1 MKFLQSCSFHALLE
15 ILLQLRFQLSYGS
28 YGLSSDFILVSFW
41 FLNRFHIKNDIIIK
55 SLSLCAI
62 FIYLYYFDYFVL
74 YNLSFIIIN
83 CRCRSQNNRLHR
95 NNKLMNK
102 KHKPK
107 IRKRHPNNRVNQK
120 YPKTNKKDYKNK
132 RKRHKKRLPNKLLN

>member
-1 MKFLQSCSFHALLE
+1 
-15 ILLQLRFQLSYGS
+15 
-28 YGLSSDFILVSFW
+28 
-41 FLNRFHIKNDIIIK
+41 
-55 SLSLCAI
+55 
-62 FIYLYYFDYFVL
+62 
-74 YNLSFIIIN
+74 
-83 CRCRSQNNRLHR
+83 
-95 NNKLMNK
+95 MNK